1 MTVSMVFL
9 LLLTY
14 TAGNTWAKV
23 LPTKKMVTGT
33 RFEALGPVLEILNPG
48 PFGLK
53 EVGVAVI
60 FISYDILM
68 FCSFICSTP

>member
-14 TAGNTWAKV
+14 TAGNAWAKF
-23 LPTKKMVTGT
+23 LPTKRMVIGT
-33 RFEALGPVLEILNPG
+33 RFEALGSILEVLNPG

-53 EVGVAVI
+53 EV
-60 FISYDILM
+60 
-68 FCSFICSTP
+68 